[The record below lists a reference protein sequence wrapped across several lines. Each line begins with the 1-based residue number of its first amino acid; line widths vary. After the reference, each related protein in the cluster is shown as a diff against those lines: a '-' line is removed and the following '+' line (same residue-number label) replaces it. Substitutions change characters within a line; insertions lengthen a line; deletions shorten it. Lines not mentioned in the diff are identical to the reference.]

1 MAGPQATPTESSR
14 MRPTLYLETT
24 IPSYLTARPSRD
36 PLLSGQSAATKHWW
50 RLRRRDFDLFISQL
64 VLDESRRG
72 DAGAA
77 ARRMRILAG
86 LPRWPVTPEVD
97 RLAEAILQ
105 RHLLPP
111 KAAID
116 AFHIATATVHGA
128 HFLLTWNCAHINNRE
143 MLPQVERLCRD
154 HGHEFPLVC
163 TPLELMG
170 VSTT

>member
-1 MAGPQATPTESSR
+1 MK
-14 MRPTLYLETT
+14 PTLYLETT

-36 PLLSGQSAATKHWW
+36 PLMSGQITATKQWS
-50 RLRRRDFDLFISQL
+50 RSRRRDFELFISQL
-64 VLDESRRG
+64 VLDEAARG
-72 DAGAA
+72 DAKAS
-77 ARRMRILAG
+77 ARRMRILAD
-86 LPRWPVTPEVD
+86 LPRWQVTPEVD

-111 KAAID
+111 KAAVD

-128 HFLLTWNCAHINNRE
+128 HFLLRWNCTHINNRE
-143 MLPQVERLCRD
+143 MLPQVERLCRER
-154 HGHEFPLVC
+154 GHEFPVVC

>member
-1 MAGPQATPTESSR
+1 MK
-14 MRPTLYLETT
+14 PTLYLETT

-36 PLLSGQSAATKHWW
+36 PLMSGQITATKQWW
-50 RLRRRDFDLFISQL
+50 RMRRRDFELFVSQL
-64 VLDESRRG
+64 VLDEAARG
-72 DAGAA
+72 DTKAA
-77 ARRMRILAG
+77 ARRIRILAG
-86 LPRWPVTPEVD
+86 LPRWQVTLEVD

-111 KAAID
+111 NAAMD

-128 HFLLTWNCAHINNRE
+128 HFLLTWNCVHINNRE
-143 MLPQVERLCRD
+143 MLPQVERLCRERD
-154 HGHEFPLVC
+154 HEFPVVC

>member
-1 MAGPQATPTESSR
+1 MK
-14 MRPTLYLETT
+14 PTLYLKTT
-24 IPSYLTARPSRD
+24 IPSYLTARPSRE
-36 PLLSGQSAATKHWW
+36 PLMSGQITATKQWW
-50 RLRRRDFDLFISQL
+50 RLRRRDFELFISQL
-64 VLDESRRG
+64 VLDEAERG
-72 DAGAA
+72 DAKAS

-86 LPRWPVTPEVD
+86 LPRWQVTLEVD

-111 KAAID
+111 RATVD

-143 MLPQVERLCRD
+143 MLPQVERLCRER
-154 HGHEFPLVC
+154 GHEFPVVC

-170 VSTT
+170 ISTT

>member
-1 MAGPQATPTESSR
+1 MK
-14 MRPTLYLETT
+14 PTLYLETT

-36 PLLSGQSAATKHWW
+36 PLMSGQITATKQWW
-50 RLRRRDFDLFISQL
+50 RLRRGDFELFISQL
-64 VLDESRRG
+64 VLDEAARG
-72 DAGAA
+72 DAAAA
-77 ARRMRILAG
+77 ARRMRILVG
-86 LPRWPVTPEVD
+86 LPRWQVTSEVD

-111 KAAID
+111 KAAVD

-143 MLPQVERLCRD
+143 MLPQVERLCWERR
-154 HGHEFPLVC
+154 HKLPVVC

-170 VSTT
+170 VFAT

>member
-1 MAGPQATPTESSR
+1 MAVLSVLNEAYALSGDDV
-14 MRPTLYLETT
+14 
-24 IPSYLTARPSRD
+24 PSYLTARPSRD
-36 PLLSGQSAATKHWW
+36 PLMSGQITATKQWW
-50 RLRRRDFDLFISQL
+50 RMRRGDFELFISQL
-64 VLDESRRG
+64 VLDEAARG
-72 DAGAA
+72 DAAAA

-86 LPRWPVTPEVD
+86 LPRWQVTSEVD

-111 KAAID
+111 KAAVD

-143 MLPQVERLCRD
+143 MLPRVERLCRER
-154 HGHEFPLVC
+154 GHEFPVVC

-170 VSTT
+170 VSST